1 MAKIGSVII
10 VCTANI
16 CRSPMAEGLLAH
28 ALAGQEEPLRSI
40 RVLSAGVAARV
51 GERVSENSVLAMK
64 KVGIDIAA
72 HRAQPLTQE
81 LLDDALAVFCMTES
95 HRTVI
100 ELQAAPPPA
109 ELHLLRDFLPPTATR
124 EIADPYGGALR
135 LYEASRDEMVEAIPS
150 LLAFLK
156 QRVAASST

>member
-1 MAKIGSVII
+1 MPKIGSIII

-28 ALAGQEEPLRSI
+28 ALTGQEEPLRSI

-51 GERVSENSVLAMK
+51 GDRVSENSVLAMK

-100 ELQAAPPPA
+100 ELQATPPPA
-109 ELHLLRDFLPPTATR
+109 ELHLLRDFLPPSVSR
-124 EIADPYGGALR
+124 EIADPFGGPLR

-150 LLAFLK
+150 LLAHLRK
-156 QRVAASST
+156 LVAASAS